1 MIFRIKKHIRF
12 IQQPEK
18 VCSLH
23 TKLGLSLVDV
33 VAGEEKNGATQW
45 TNLSNKLMK
54 QRSSNEEVE
63 PTAHGKQNEEGK
75 IMAKKLRYKFK

>member
-1 MIFRIKKHIRF
+1 
-12 IQQPEK
+12 
-18 VCSLH
+18 
-23 TKLGLSLVDV
+23 
-33 VAGEEKNGATQW
+33 
-45 TNLSNKLMK
+45 MK